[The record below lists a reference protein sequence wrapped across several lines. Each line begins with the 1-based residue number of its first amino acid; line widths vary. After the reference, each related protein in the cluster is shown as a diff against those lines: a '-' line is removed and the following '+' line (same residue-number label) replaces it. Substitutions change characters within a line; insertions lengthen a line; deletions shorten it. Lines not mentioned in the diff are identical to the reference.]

1 MAKKELDYNEELE
14 ERQAAQQ
21 EALDEAA
28 KAKEAKVKAAQKAGT
43 KDGKPAK
50 LGKNEHWSDP
60 DDHEAGVVE
69 ETDLPDERET
79 KADPGGSPPD
89 RT

>member
-1 MAKKELDYNEELE
+1 MAKEKDYNEQLLE
-14 ERQAAQQ
+14 SQEEQRKALEDAAQ
-21 EALDEAA
+21 AKADKVEAA
-28 KAKEAKVKAAQKAGT
+28 KKAGP

-50 LGKNEHWSDP
+50 LQKNEHWRDP

-69 ETDLPDERET
+69 ERDDVPDERET
-79 KADPGGSPPD
+79 KSDPGGSPPD